1 MKLKQLKEKG
11 EYMKFLTKTS
21 LRTKLLGLSIVT
33 VVITGLGAWVSLQAM
48 MSSFEHTIIGEIE
61 NFSVKISESI
71 AAQFFERYGDVQA
84 FAINDSVRSGE
95 FNRIKSALDSY
106 VGLYGIYDVILV
118 VDKKGRYVGSNSK
131 DASGREVN
139 FDRLKSK
146 NYSSEKWFQAVI
158 SNQTSD
164 MKEKNF
170 AGTYFEDYIED
181 NVVSAAFDKKSYG
194 SSFSA
199 AIRDE
204 SGEILGVITNR
215 ASDKW
220 IQPDIV
226 AAYSMLKGIGLESAE
241 IIIFNEKGQYIQE
254 LREAK
259 FNSEHILSKSYFDT
273 NKEFKSLVDKKIKG
287 SYRGNEVSSNSD
299 EIIAFSKINSLKW
312 IDQFNW
318 VISVHVAS
326 EEAFRSES
334 SAKNQFMILMAIA
347 SVLALTISVLFS
359 VYISKTF
366 NSATTLLS
374 KNSDE
379 LNEASIRIA
388 AQSTELSESATEQAA
403 ALQETMSAVD
413 EISAMVEKNA
423 EAAGRSKEVS
433 ENSKQAA
440 ERGRGIVEQMIQA
453 MGEIDTANNEIS
465 REMNE
470 SNQQLG
476 EITQLINDIGSK
488 TKVINEIVFQ
498 TKLLSF
504 NASVEAARAG
514 EYGKGFSVVAE
525 EVGNLAQMSGNA
537 AKEISSLLEESV
549 RKVNQIVAES
559 KNRVDRIIQS
569 SKHKVDAGAQV
580 ARDCNEALEEILTNV
595 ANVDNLVSEIAVAS
609 NEQSAGIKEISKAV
623 GQMEQVTQQ
632 NSTVAQ
638 ESSTAAEQLRVQS
651 SDLQTLVM
659 TVNQHVNGETTETS
673 HQSPS
678 VHAVESNKVVSM
690 PKKKSGSHTAS
701 AVSKKAAGSEYVPS
715 SHDSGF
721 GEE

>member
-1 MKLKQLKEKG
+1 MNFLKN
-11 EYMKFLTKTS
+11 TS
-21 LRTKLLGLSIVT
+21 LRVKLLFLSVMT
-33 VVITGLGAWVSLQAM
+33 VVVTGFGAWLSLNEMAG
-48 MSSFEHTIIGEIE
+48 SYETATFEELE
-61 NFSVKISESI
+61 SFSVNIGNAI

-95 FNRIKSALDSY
+95 SSRIREALNSY
-106 VGLYGIYDVILV
+106 VALYGIYDVILV
-118 VDKKGRYVGSNSK
+118 VDKKGRYIGSNSK

-139 FDRLKSK
+139 IDLLKTF
-146 NYSSEKWFQAVI
+146 NYSGEKWFQAVLTG
-158 SNQTSD
+158 QTSD

-170 AGTYFEDYIED
+170 SGTFFEDFIED
-181 NVVSAAFDKKSYG
+181 KIVTTAYGVKSFG
-194 SSFSA
+194 SSFSS
-199 AIRDE
+199 AIKDQN
-204 SGEILGVITNR
+204 GELLGVITNR
-215 ASDKW
+215 AGEKW
-220 IQPDIV
+220 IQPDIT
-226 AAYSMLKGIGLESAE
+226 AAYELLKTIHLPTAE
-241 IIIFNEKGQYIQE
+241 VLVLNEKGQSIQE
-254 LREAK
+254 FKNGQFKANNL
-259 FNSEHILSKSYFDT
+259 LSGSFFEQNT
-273 NKEFKSLVDKKIKG
+273 NFKALVDNAKMGHFRDIDEATKTDKI
-287 SYRGNEVSSNSD
+287 
-299 EIIAFSKINSLKW
+299 INYAIVDSPKW

-318 VISVHVAS
+318 TVSIHVPTQDALKNV
-326 EEAFRSES
+326 RQ
-334 SAKNQFMILMAIA
+334 AKNEFLIMMAIA
-347 SVLALTISVLFS
+347 SIIALTISVLFS
-359 VYISKTF
+359 VYIAKTF
-366 NSATTLLS
+366 NAATALLS

-379 LNEASIRIA
+379 LNEASVRIA

-403 ALQETMSAVD
+403 ALQQTMSAVD

-453 MGEIDTANNEIS
+453 MGEIDSANNEIS
-465 REMNE
+465 SEMNE
-470 SNQQLG
+470 SNKQLN

-537 AKEISSLLEESV
+537 AKEISTLLDESV

-559 KNRVDRIIQS
+559 KSRVDKIIQS
-569 SKHKVDAGAQV
+569 SKHKVEAGAQV

-638 ESSTAAEQLRVQS
+638 ESSTAAEQLRAQS
-651 SDLQTLVM
+651 TDLHNLVL
-659 TVNQHVNGETTETS
+659 TVAQHVNGASEESTPHHVATTSTTKN
-673 HQSPS
+673 
-678 VHAVESNKVVSM
+678 VISM
-690 PKKKSGSHTAS
+690 PKRAHTAQRS
-701 AVSKKAAGSEYVPS
+701 NLPKKAAGSEYVPS
-715 SHDSGF
+715 GSNSGF
-721 GEE
+721 GDE

>member
-1 MKLKQLKEKG
+1 MKIV
-11 EYMKFLTKTS
+11 TKSS
-21 LRTKLLGLSIVT
+21 LRAKLLGLSIMTVLVT
-33 VVITGLGAWVSLQAM
+33 GIGAWFSLQAI
-48 MSSFEHTIIGEIE
+48 SESYQKAATHEIE
-61 NFSVKISESI
+61 IFTAKIGESI

-95 FNRIKSALDSY
+95 PGRIQSALNSY
-106 VGLYGIYDVILV
+106 VNLYGIYDVILV
-118 VDKKGRYVGSNSK
+118 VDKKGRFVGSNSK
-131 DASGREVN
+131 DASGREVKV
-139 FDRLKSK
+139 DQLKNS
-146 NYSSEKWFQAVI
+146 NYSNEKWFQAVI

-181 NVVSAAFDKKSYG
+181 KIVSDAFGVKSYG

-204 SGEILGVITNR
+204 NGELLGVITNR
-215 ASDKW
+215 ASNKW
-220 IQPDIV
+220 IQLDVISAHKMMKDV
-226 AAYSMLKGIGLESAE
+226 KLDSAE
-241 IIIFNEKGQYIQE
+241 VIIFNQAGQYIQE
-254 LREAK
+254 YRQSQFK
-259 FNSEHILSKSYFDT
+259 DSNILGKSYFDE
-273 NKEFKSLVDKKIKG
+273 NPEFKKLVDRDNRSSQVTSEAG
-287 SYRGNEVSSNSD
+287 SSD
-299 EIIAFSKINSLKW
+299 IELIAFSKIKSDKW
-312 IDQFNW
+312 IDQFDW
-318 VISVHVAS
+318 IVSIHVS
-326 EEAFRSES
+326 TDEAFASVN
-334 SAKNQFMILMAIA
+334 SAKNQFLILMAIA
-347 SVLALTISVLFS
+347 SVIALTISVLFS

-366 NSATTLLS
+366 NSATSLLS

-440 ERGRGIVEQMIQA
+440 ERGRGIVDQMIQA
-453 MGEIDTANNEIS
+453 MGEIDSANNEIS

-537 AKEISSLLEESV
+537 AKEISSLLDESV

-559 KNRVDRIIQS
+559 KTRVDRIIQS

-580 ARDCNEALEEILTNV
+580 ARDCNEALEEILSNV

-638 ESSTAAEQLRVQS
+638 ESSTAAEQLRVQA
-651 SDLQTLVM
+651 SDLQSLVM
-659 TVNQHVNGETTETS
+659 TVNQHVNGYSEKS
-673 HQSPS
+673 AMQSL
-678 VHAVESNKVVSM
+678 NKDSKTVVPFSK
-690 PKKKSGSHTAS
+690 PKKKSAQLNTTLA
-701 AVSKKAAGSEYVPS
+701 AKKASGSEYVPS